1 MTVKRMGALLL
12 AAVFGVGGCS
22 SLPDEE
28 VYPVDITIGESRQRT
43 QAAVLEERYPPRSLL
58 SPSSPR

>member
-12 AAVFGVGGCS
+12 AAALSAALTSC
-22 SLPDEE
+22 
-28 VYPVDITIGESRQRT
+28 ESRQRT